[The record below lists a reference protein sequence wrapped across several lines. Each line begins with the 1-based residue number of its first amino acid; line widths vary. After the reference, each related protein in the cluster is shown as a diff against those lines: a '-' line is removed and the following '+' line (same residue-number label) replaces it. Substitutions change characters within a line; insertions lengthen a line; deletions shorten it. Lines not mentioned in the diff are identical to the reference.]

1 MTDEVKQ
8 AAAEGGD
15 PFFADAVI
23 EGTHVLQLVVPVGDG
38 YALQLVRPLEEV
50 DRLLDR
56 IGIVLILVSLGGIAA
71 AAAFGA
77 LVART
82 ALRPVT
88 QLTREAEVVAET
100 RDLSHRIGLEG
111 NDELARLG
119 ASFDT
124 MLAALDESQRQQ
136 RQLVADASH
145 ELGTPLTSIRTNVE
159 VLARRNDLAPE
170 AREALLGDLV
180 GQLGEMSGLV
190 TGLVE
195 LASEAPTELEVGD
208 VQLDELVEDAV
219 SRAARLAPQITFTS
233 ELEPTV
239 VRGVPGRLERA
250 VSNVLDNAVKW
261 SEPGATVEVAVQHGA
276 VTVRDHGPGIARGG
290 RPAHLRP
297 LLPLGP
303 GAGDARL
310 GARARNRQARRRR
323 ARRHRHRLT
332 CGRRRHHRAPRL
344 SRDRPGRLTSG
355 GARRE
360 RALDE
365 PLQPVRDPLEERVGT
380 LLRQSLARDRL
391 REPLLHG
398 RDHGG
403 DEAVDALAARP
414 GDLGERLALAQL
426 GAERLTRHAEVLG
439 CRAAALRALGEAIAE
454 RLALL
459 GESAP
464 RAEPEPVRLRD
475 PRLQASALRGSQ
487 LPCGDGGVHAGDE
500 RGLERRTQLLG

>member
-1 MTDEVKQ
+1 VSFRARLTLAAAAAVAIAIALASGLVYVLVRDQLRGEIEATLEDSAALVTSGPLTVRPGPNGTRVLETPYRGLEQGDVFLQAVDAEGRVAKPDPRQVAFPVTDEIRQ
-8 AAAEGGD
+8 AADEGGD
-15 PFFADAVI
+15 PFFTDAVI

-56 IGIVLILVSLGGIAA
+56 IGLVLILVALVGIAA

-82 ALRPVT
+82 ALRPVKR
-88 QLTREAEVVAET
+88 LTREAEVVAET

-195 LASEAPTELEVGD
+195 LASESPEELERGD

-219 SRAARLAPQITFTS
+219 ARAARLAPQISFTS
-233 ELEPTV
+233 ELEPSV

-250 VSNVLDNAVKW
+250 VANVLDNAVKW
-261 SEPGATVEVAVQHGA
+261 SRPGASVEVSVARGA
-276 VTVRDHGPGIARGG
+276 VTVRDHGPGIAEEDVPHIFDRFY
-290 RPAHLRP
+290 RSAE
-297 LLPLGP
+297 
-303 GAGDARL
+303 
-310 GARARNRQARRRR
+310 ARAM
-323 ARRHRHRLT
+323 
-332 CGRRRHHRAPRL
+332 
-344 SRDRPGRLTSG
+344 PGSG
-355 GARRE
+355 LGLAIVKRVV
-360 RALDE
+360 DE
-365 PLQPVRDPLEERVGT
+365 
-380 LLRQSLARDRL
+380 
-391 REPLLHG
+391 
-398 RDHGG
+398 HGG
-403 DEAVDALAARP
+403 TATVARAD
-414 GDLGERLALAQL
+414 GG
-426 GAERLTRHAEVLG
+426 GTV
-439 CRAAALRALGEAIAE
+439 
-454 RLALL
+454 
-459 GESAP
+459 
-464 RAEPEPVRLRD
+464 VRLWF
-475 PRLQASALRGSQ
+475 PEVGSAGEL
-487 LPCGDGGVHAGDE
+487 
-500 RGLERRTQLLG
+500 

>member
-1 MTDEVKQ
+1 MSFRARLTLAAAAAVAVAIALASGLVYVLVREQLRGEIETTLEERASLVTSGPLSVRRGPNGSRVLETPYRGLAQGDVFVQAVDAQGTVAKPDPRQVALPVTDEVKQ

-56 IGIVLILVSLGGIAA
+56 IRIVLILVSLGGIAA

-124 MLAALDESQRQQ
+124 MLAALDESQQQQ

-159 VLARRNDLAPE
+159 VLARRDDLAPE

-195 LASEAPTELEVGD
+195 LASEAPTELERGD

-219 SRAARLAPQITFTS
+219 ARAARLAPQIRFTS

-261 SEPGATVEVAVQHGA
+261 SEPGATVEVAVADGS
-276 VTVRDHGPGIARGG
+276 VTVRDHGPGIAEEDVPHIFDRFY
-290 RPAHLRP
+290 RSAQ
-297 LLPLGP
+297 
-303 GAGDARL
+303 
-310 GARARNRQARRRR
+310 ARAM
-323 ARRHRHRLT
+323 
-332 CGRRRHHRAPRL
+332 
-344 SRDRPGRLTSG
+344 PGSG
-355 GARRE
+355 LGLAIVKRVV
-360 RALDE
+360 DE
-365 PLQPVRDPLEERVGT
+365 HGGTATVSLADGGGT
-380 LLRQSLARDRL
+380 L
-391 REPLLHG
+391 
-398 RDHGG
+398 
-403 DEAVDALAARP
+403 V
-414 GDLGERLALAQL
+414 RLAFP
-426 GAERLTRHAEVLG
+426 EVVP
-439 CRAAALRALGEAIAE
+439 A
-454 RLALL
+454 
-459 GESAP
+459 
-464 RAEPEPVRLRD
+464 D
-475 PRLQASALRGSQ
+475 
-487 LPCGDGGVHAGDE
+487 
-500 RGLERRTQLLG
+500 

>member
-1 MTDEVKQ
+1 MSFRARLTLAAAAAVAVAIALASGLVYVLVREQLRGEIETTLEERASLVTSGPLSVRRGPNGSRVLETPYRGLAQGDVFVQAVDAQGRVAKPDPRQVAFPVTDEVKQ

-195 LASEAPTELEVGD
+195 LASESPTELELGD

-219 SRAARLAPQITFTS
+219 ARAARLAPQITFTS

-261 SEPGATVEVAVQHGA
+261 SEPGATVEVAVEHGA
-276 VTVRDHGPGIARGG
+276 VTVRDHGPGIAEEDVPHIFDRFYRSAQARAMPGSGLGLAIVKRVVDEHGG
-290 RPAHLRP
+290 TATVSRAD
-297 LLPLGP
+297 G
-303 GAGDARL
+303 GGTIVRL
-310 GARARNRQARRRR
+310 GF
-323 ARRHRHRLT
+323 
-332 CGRRRHHRAPRL
+332 P
-344 SRDRPGRLTSG
+344 
-355 GARRE
+355 
-360 RALDE
+360 
-365 PLQPVRDPLEERVGT
+365 
-380 LLRQSLARDRL
+380 
-391 REPLLHG
+391 
-398 RDHGG
+398 
-403 DEAVDALAARP
+403 
-414 GDLGERLALAQL
+414 
-426 GAERLTRHAEVLG
+426 EVVP
-439 CRAAALRALGEAIAE
+439 A
-454 RLALL
+454 
-459 GESAP
+459 
-464 RAEPEPVRLRD
+464 D
-475 PRLQASALRGSQ
+475 
-487 LPCGDGGVHAGDE
+487 
-500 RGLERRTQLLG
+500 

>member
-1 MTDEVKQ
+1 VSFRARLTLASAAAVAIAIALASGLVYVLVRDQLRGEVESTLEDRAAFVTSGPLSIRRGPNGSRVLDMPYRGLGQGDVFIQAVDANGSVAKPDPQQVAFPVTDEITQ

-15 PFFADAVI
+15 PFFTDAVI

-56 IGIVLILVSLGGIAA
+56 IGLVLILVSLVGIAA

-82 ALRPVT
+82 ALRPVE

-124 MLAALDESQRQQ
+124 MLAALDESQQQQ
-136 RQLVADASH
+136 RQLVADASY

-159 VLARRNDLAPE
+159 VLARRDDLAPE

-195 LASEAPTELEVGD
+195 LASESPTELEVGD

-219 SRAARLAPQITFTS
+219 ARAARLVPQITFTTA
-233 ELEPTV
+233 LEPTV

-261 SEPGATVEVAVQHGA
+261 SDPGATVAVGVGQGA
-276 VTVRDHGPGIARGG
+276 VTVRDHGPGIAEEDVPHIFDRFYRSPQARAMPGSGLGLAIVRRVVDEHGG
-290 RPAHLRP
+290 TATVSRAD
-297 LLPLGP
+297 G
-303 GAGDARL
+303 GGTIVRL
-310 GARARNRQARRRR
+310 GF
-323 ARRHRHRLT
+323 
-332 CGRRRHHRAPRL
+332 P
-344 SRDRPGRLTSG
+344 
-355 GARRE
+355 
-360 RALDE
+360 
-365 PLQPVRDPLEERVGT
+365 
-380 LLRQSLARDRL
+380 
-391 REPLLHG
+391 
-398 RDHGG
+398 
-403 DEAVDALAARP
+403 
-414 GDLGERLALAQL
+414 
-426 GAERLTRHAEVLG
+426 EVVP
-439 CRAAALRALGEAIAE
+439 A
-454 RLALL
+454 
-459 GESAP
+459 
-464 RAEPEPVRLRD
+464 D
-475 PRLQASALRGSQ
+475 
-487 LPCGDGGVHAGDE
+487 
-500 RGLERRTQLLG
+500 

>member
-1 MTDEVKQ
+1 VSFRARLTLAAAAAVAVAIALASGLVYVLVREQLRGEIETTLEERASLVTSGPLSVRRGPNGSRVLETPYRGLAQGDVFVQAVDAQGRVAKPDPRQVAFPVTDEVKQ

-56 IGIVLILVSLGGIAA
+56 IRIVLILVSLGGIAA

-195 LASEAPTELEVGD
+195 LASESPTELELGD

-219 SRAARLAPQITFTS
+219 ARAARLAPQITFTS

-261 SEPGATVEVAVQHGA
+261 SEAGATVEVAVQHGA
-276 VTVRDHGPGIARGG
+276 VTVRDHGPGIAEEDVPHIFDRFYRSAQARAMPGSGLGLAIVKRVVDEHGG
-290 RPAHLRP
+290 TATVSRAD
-297 LLPLGP
+297 G
-303 GAGDARL
+303 GGTIVRL
-310 GARARNRQARRRR
+310 GF
-323 ARRHRHRLT
+323 
-332 CGRRRHHRAPRL
+332 PEVV
-344 SRDRPGRLTSG
+344 P
-355 GARRE
+355 
-360 RALDE
+360 
-365 PLQPVRDPLEERVGT
+365 
-380 LLRQSLARDRL
+380 
-391 REPLLHG
+391 
-398 RDHGG
+398 
-403 DEAVDALAARP
+403 
-414 GDLGERLALAQL
+414 
-426 GAERLTRHAEVLG
+426 AE
-439 CRAAALRALGEAIAE
+439 
-454 RLALL
+454 
-459 GESAP
+459 
-464 RAEPEPVRLRD
+464 
-475 PRLQASALRGSQ
+475 
-487 LPCGDGGVHAGDE
+487 
-500 RGLERRTQLLG
+500 

>member
-1 MTDEVKQ
+1 MSFRARLTLAAAAAVAIAIALASGLVYVLVRDQLRGEVESTLEDRAALVTSGPLTVRRGPNGSRVLETPYRGLEQGDVFVQAVDAQGRVAKPDPRQVAFPVTDEVRQ

-15 PFFADAVI
+15 PFFADAEI

-56 IGIVLILVSLGGIAA
+56 IGIVLVLVSLVGIGA

-88 QLTREAEVVAET
+88 RLTREAELVAET

-111 NDELARLG
+111 DDELARLG

-124 MLAALDESQRQQ
+124 MLAALDESQQQQ

-195 LASEAPTELEVGD
+195 LASEAPTELELGD

-219 SRAARLAPQITFTS
+219 ARAARLAPQITFTS
-233 ELEPTV
+233 EFEPTI

-250 VSNVLDNAVKW
+250 VANVLDNAVKW
-261 SEPGATVEVAVQHGA
+261 SEPGATVQVAVAHGA
-276 VTVRDHGPGIARGG
+276 VTVRDHGPGIAEEDVPHIFDRFYRSAEARAMPGSGLGLAIVKRVVDEHGG
-290 RPAHLRP
+290 TATVSRAD
-297 LLPLGP
+297 G
-303 GAGDARL
+303 GGTIVRL
-310 GARARNRQARRRR
+310 GF
-323 ARRHRHRLT
+323 
-332 CGRRRHHRAPRL
+332 P
-344 SRDRPGRLTSG
+344 
-355 GARRE
+355 E
-360 RALDE
+360 
-365 PLQPVRDPLEERVGT
+365 VV
-380 LLRQSLARDRL
+380 
-391 REPLLHG
+391 
-398 RDHGG
+398 
-403 DEAVDALAARP
+403 AA
-414 GDLGERLALAQL
+414 D
-426 GAERLTRHAEVLG
+426 
-439 CRAAALRALGEAIAE
+439 
-454 RLALL
+454 
-459 GESAP
+459 
-464 RAEPEPVRLRD
+464 
-475 PRLQASALRGSQ
+475 
-487 LPCGDGGVHAGDE
+487 
-500 RGLERRTQLLG
+500 

>member
-1 MTDEVKQ
+1 MSFRARLTLAAAAAVAVAIALASGLVYVLVREQLRGEIETTLEERASLVTSGPLSVRRGPNGSRVLETPYRGLAQGDVFVQAVDAQGTVAKPDPRQVAFPVTDEVKQ

-38 YALQLVRPLEEV
+38 YALQLVRPLQEV

-56 IGIVLILVSLGGIAA
+56 IRIVLILVSLGGIAA

-124 MLAALDESQRQQ
+124 MLAALDESQQQQ

-159 VLARRNDLAPE
+159 VLARRDDLAPE

-195 LASEAPTELEVGD
+195 LASEAPTELERGD

-219 SRAARLAPQITFTS
+219 ARAARLAPQIRFTS

-261 SEPGATVEVAVQHGA
+261 SEPGATVEVAVADGS
-276 VTVRDHGPGIARGG
+276 VTVRDHGPGIAEEDVPHIFDRFYRSAQARAMPGSGLGLAIVKRVVDEHGG
-290 RPAHLRP
+290 TATVSRAD
-297 LLPLGP
+297 G
-303 GAGDARL
+303 GGTIVRL
-310 GARARNRQARRRR
+310 GF
-323 ARRHRHRLT
+323 
-332 CGRRRHHRAPRL
+332 P
-344 SRDRPGRLTSG
+344 
-355 GARRE
+355 E
-360 RALDE
+360 IV
-365 PLQPVRDPLEERVGT
+365 PVD
-380 LLRQSLARDRL
+380 
-391 REPLLHG
+391 
-398 RDHGG
+398 
-403 DEAVDALAARP
+403 
-414 GDLGERLALAQL
+414 
-426 GAERLTRHAEVLG
+426 
-439 CRAAALRALGEAIAE
+439 
-454 RLALL
+454 
-459 GESAP
+459 
-464 RAEPEPVRLRD
+464 
-475 PRLQASALRGSQ
+475 
-487 LPCGDGGVHAGDE
+487 
-500 RGLERRTQLLG
+500 

>member
-1 MTDEVKQ
+1 VFVQAVDAQGAIAKPDPRQVALPVTDEVKQ

-56 IGIVLILVSLGGIAA
+56 IGIVLILVSLVGIGA

-88 QLTREAEVVAET
+88 QLTREAELVAET

-124 MLAALDESQRQQ
+124 MLAALDESQQQQ

-159 VLARRNDLAPE
+159 VLARRDDLAPE

-261 SEPGATVEVAVQHGA
+261 SEPGAIVEVAVQHGT
-276 VTVRDHGPGIARGG
+276 VTVRDHGPGIAEEDVPHIFDRFYRSAQARAMPGSGLGLAIVKRVVDEHGG
-290 RPAHLRP
+290 TATVSRAN
-297 LLPLGP
+297 G
-303 GAGDARL
+303 GGTIVRL
-310 GARARNRQARRRR
+310 GF
-323 ARRHRHRLT
+323 
-332 CGRRRHHRAPRL
+332 P
-344 SRDRPGRLTSG
+344 
-355 GARRE
+355 E
-360 RALDE
+360 IV
-365 PLQPVRDPLEERVGT
+365 PVD
-380 LLRQSLARDRL
+380 
-391 REPLLHG
+391 
-398 RDHGG
+398 
-403 DEAVDALAARP
+403 
-414 GDLGERLALAQL
+414 
-426 GAERLTRHAEVLG
+426 
-439 CRAAALRALGEAIAE
+439 
-454 RLALL
+454 
-459 GESAP
+459 
-464 RAEPEPVRLRD
+464 
-475 PRLQASALRGSQ
+475 
-487 LPCGDGGVHAGDE
+487 
-500 RGLERRTQLLG
+500 

>member
-1 MTDEVKQ
+1 MSFRARLTLAAAAAVAIAIALASGLVYVLVRDQLRGEVESTLEDRAALVTSGPLTVRRGPNGSRVLETPYRGLEQGDVFVQAVDAQGRVAKPDPRQVAFPVTDEVRQ

-15 PFFADAVI
+15 PFFADAEI

-56 IGIVLILVSLGGIAA
+56 IGIVLVLVSLVGIGA

-88 QLTREAEVVAET
+88 RLTREAELVAET

-111 NDELARLG
+111 DDELARLG

-124 MLAALDESQRQQ
+124 MLAALDESQQQQ

-195 LASEAPTELEVGD
+195 LASEAPTELELGD

-219 SRAARLAPQITFTS
+219 ARAARLAPQITFTS
-233 ELEPTV
+233 ELEPTI

-250 VSNVLDNAVKW
+250 VANVLDNAVKW
-261 SEPGATVEVAVQHGA
+261 SEPGATVQVAVAHGA
-276 VTVRDHGPGIARGG
+276 VTVRDHGPGIAEEDVPHIFDRFY
-290 RPAHLRP
+290 RSAE
-297 LLPLGP
+297 
-303 GAGDARL
+303 
-310 GARARNRQARRRR
+310 ARAM
-323 ARRHRHRLT
+323 
-332 CGRRRHHRAPRL
+332 
-344 SRDRPGRLTSG
+344 PGSG
-355 GARRE
+355 LGLAIVKRVV
-360 RALDE
+360 DE
-365 PLQPVRDPLEERVGT
+365 
-380 LLRQSLARDRL
+380 
-391 REPLLHG
+391 
-398 RDHGG
+398 HGG
-403 DEAVDALAARP
+403 TATV
-414 GDLGERLALAQL
+414 ER
-426 GAERLTRHAEVLG
+426 
-439 CRAAALRALGEAIAE
+439 AIAE
-454 RLALL
+454 KAAQGLYVRLA
-459 GESAP
+459 A
-464 RAEPEPVRLRD
+464 
-475 PRLQASALRGSQ
+475 
-487 LPCGDGGVHAGDE
+487 
-500 RGLERRTQLLG
+500 

>member
-1 MTDEVKQ
+1 MSFRARLTLAAAAAVAIAIALASGLVWVLVRDQLRGQVESTLEDRAELVTSGPLTVRRGPNGSRLLEAPYRGLEQGDVFIQAVDAEGRVAKPDPRQ
-8 AAAEGGD
+8 VAFPVTEEIRRAAAEGGE
-15 PFFADAVI
+15 PFFTDAVI
-23 EGTHVLQLVVPVGDG
+23 EDTHVLQLVVPVGDG

-56 IGIVLILVSLGGIAA
+56 IGIVLILVSLVGIAA

-82 ALRPVT
+82 ALRPVK

-195 LASEAPTELEVGD
+195 LASEPPDELELGD

-219 SRAARLAPQITFTS
+219 ARAARLAPQITFTT

-250 VSNVLDNAVKW
+250 VANVLDNAVKW
-261 SEPGATVEVAVQHGA
+261 SPPGATVEVAVAHGA
-276 VTVRDHGPGIARGG
+276 VTVRDHGPGIAEEDVPHIFDRFY
-290 RPAHLRP
+290 RSAQ
-297 LLPLGP
+297 
-303 GAGDARL
+303 
-310 GARARNRQARRRR
+310 ARAMPGSGLGLAIVNRVV
-323 ARRHRHRLT
+323 
-332 CGRRRHHRAPRL
+332 
-344 SRDRPGRLTSG
+344 
-355 GARRE
+355 
-360 RALDE
+360 DE
-365 PLQPVRDPLEERVGT
+365 
-380 LLRQSLARDRL
+380 
-391 REPLLHG
+391 
-398 RDHGG
+398 HGG
-403 DEAVDALAARP
+403 TAAVAPAD
-414 GDLGERLALAQL
+414 GGGTIVRLAFPEIAP
-426 GAERLTRHAEVLG
+426 
-439 CRAAALRALGEAIAE
+439 AAG
-454 RLALL
+454 
-459 GESAP
+459 
-464 RAEPEPVRLRD
+464 
-475 PRLQASALRGSQ
+475 
-487 LPCGDGGVHAGDE
+487 
-500 RGLERRTQLLG
+500 

>member
-1 MTDEVKQ
+1 M
-8 AAAEGGD
+8 
-15 PFFADAVI
+15 I

-56 IGIVLILVSLGGIAA
+56 IGLVLILVSLGGIAA

-195 LASEAPTELEVGD
+195 LASEEPTELELGD

-219 SRAARLAPQITFTS
+219 ARAARLAPQITFTTP
-233 ELEPTV
+233 LEPTV

-250 VSNVLDNAVKW
+250 VANVLDNAVKW
-261 SEPGATVEVAVQHGA
+261 SEPGATVEVAVAHGA
-276 VTVRDHGPGIARGG
+276 VTVRDHGPGIAEEDVPHVFDRFY
-290 RPAHLRP
+290 RSAA
-297 LLPLGP
+297 
-303 GAGDARL
+303 GALDARL
-310 GARARNRQARRRR
+310 RARARDRQARRRR

-332 CGRRRHHRAPRL
+332 RRRRRHHRPARL
-344 SRDRPGRLTSG
+344 S
-355 GARRE
+355 
-360 RALDE
+360 
-365 PLQPVRDPLEERVGT
+365 
-380 LLRQSLARDRL
+380 
-391 REPLLHG
+391 
-398 RDHGG
+398 
-403 DEAVDALAARP
+403 
-414 GDLGERLALAQL
+414 
-426 GAERLTRHAEVLG
+426 
-439 CRAAALRALGEAIAE
+439 
-454 RLALL
+454 
-459 GESAP
+459 P
-464 RAEPEPVRLRD
+464 RSCPA
-475 PRLQASALRGSQ
+475 
-487 LPCGDGGVHAGDE
+487 
-500 RGLERRTQLLG
+500 

>member
-1 MTDEVKQ
+1 MSFRARLTLAAAAAVAVAIALASGLVYVLVREQLRGEVESTLEERASLLTSGPLSVRRGPNGSQVLETPYRGLAEGDVFVQAVDAQGAIAKPDPRQVALPVTDEVKQ

-276 VTVRDHGPGIARGG
+276 VTVRDHGPGIAEEDVPHIFDRFYRSAQARAMPGSGLGLAIVKRVVDEHGG
-290 RPAHLRP
+290 TATVSRAD
-297 LLPLGP
+297 G
-303 GAGDARL
+303 GGTIVRL
-310 GARARNRQARRRR
+310 GF
-323 ARRHRHRLT
+323 
-332 CGRRRHHRAPRL
+332 P
-344 SRDRPGRLTSG
+344 
-355 GARRE
+355 E
-360 RALDE
+360 IV
-365 PLQPVRDPLEERVGT
+365 PVD
-380 LLRQSLARDRL
+380 
-391 REPLLHG
+391 
-398 RDHGG
+398 
-403 DEAVDALAARP
+403 
-414 GDLGERLALAQL
+414 
-426 GAERLTRHAEVLG
+426 
-439 CRAAALRALGEAIAE
+439 
-454 RLALL
+454 
-459 GESAP
+459 
-464 RAEPEPVRLRD
+464 
-475 PRLQASALRGSQ
+475 
-487 LPCGDGGVHAGDE
+487 
-500 RGLERRTQLLG
+500 

>member
-1 MTDEVKQ
+1 MSFRARLTLAAAAAVAVAIALASGLVYVLVRDQLRGEVETTLEDRAGLVTSGPLSVRPGPNGSRVLETPYRGLAQGDVFVQAVDAQGTVAKPDPRQVAFPVTDEIKQ

-15 PFFADAVI
+15 PFFTDAVI

-56 IGIVLILVSLGGIAA
+56 IGIVLILVSLVGIAA

-82 ALRPVT
+82 ALRPVE

-124 MLAALDESQRQQ
+124 MLAALDESQRRQ

-195 LASEAPTELEVGD
+195 LASEAPTELERGD

-219 SRAARLAPQITFTS
+219 ARAARLAPQITFTR

-239 VRGVPGRLERA
+239 VSGVPGRLERA

-261 SEPGATVEVAVQHGA
+261 SEPGATVEVAVGRGA
-276 VTVRDHGPGIARGG
+276 VTVRDHGPGIAEDDVPHIFDRFY
-290 RPAHLRP
+290 RSAE
-297 LLPLGP
+297 
-303 GAGDARL
+303 
-310 GARARNRQARRRR
+310 ARAMPGSGLGLAIVKRVVDEHGGAATVAR
-323 ARRHRHRLT
+323 ADGGGT
-332 CGRRRHHRAPRL
+332 VVRL
-344 SRDRPGRLTSG
+344 SFP
-355 GARRE
+355 
-360 RALDE
+360 
-365 PLQPVRDPLEERVGT
+365 
-380 LLRQSLARDRL
+380 
-391 REPLLHG
+391 
-398 RDHGG
+398 
-403 DEAVDALAARP
+403 
-414 GDLGERLALAQL
+414 
-426 GAERLTRHAEVLG
+426 EV
-439 CRAAALRALGEAIAE
+439 
-454 RLALL
+454 
-459 GESAP
+459 AP
-464 RAEPEPVRLRD
+464 TD
-475 PRLQASALRGSQ
+475 
-487 LPCGDGGVHAGDE
+487 
-500 RGLERRTQLLG
+500 

>member
-1 MTDEVKQ
+1 VSFRARLTLAAAAAVAVAIALASGLVYVLVREQLRGEIETTLEERASLVTSGPLSVRRGPNGSRVLETPYRGLAQGDVFVQAVDAQGTVAKPDPRQVAFPVTEEVTR

-38 YALQLVRPLEEV
+38 YALQLVRPLQEV

-56 IGIVLILVSLGGIAA
+56 IRIVLILVSLGGIAA

-124 MLAALDESQRQQ
+124 MLAALDESQQQQ

-159 VLARRNDLAPE
+159 VLARRDDLAPE

-195 LASEAPTELEVGD
+195 LASEAPTELERGD

-219 SRAARLAPQITFTS
+219 ARAARLAPQIRFTS

-261 SEPGATVEVAVQHGA
+261 SEPGATVEVAVADGS
-276 VTVRDHGPGIARGG
+276 VTVRDHGPGIAEEDVPHIFDRFY
-290 RPAHLRP
+290 RSAQ
-297 LLPLGP
+297 
-303 GAGDARL
+303 
-310 GARARNRQARRRR
+310 ARAM
-323 ARRHRHRLT
+323 
-332 CGRRRHHRAPRL
+332 
-344 SRDRPGRLTSG
+344 PGSG
-355 GARRE
+355 LGLAIVKRVV
-360 RALDE
+360 DE
-365 PLQPVRDPLEERVGT
+365 HGGTATVSLADGGGT
-380 LLRQSLARDRL
+380 L
-391 REPLLHG
+391 
-398 RDHGG
+398 
-403 DEAVDALAARP
+403 V
-414 GDLGERLALAQL
+414 RLAFP
-426 GAERLTRHAEVLG
+426 EVVP
-439 CRAAALRALGEAIAE
+439 A
-454 RLALL
+454 
-459 GESAP
+459 
-464 RAEPEPVRLRD
+464 D
-475 PRLQASALRGSQ
+475 
-487 LPCGDGGVHAGDE
+487 
-500 RGLERRTQLLG
+500 

>member
-1 MTDEVKQ
+1 MSFRARLTLAAAAAVAIAIALASGLVYVLVRDQLRGQVESTLEDRATFLTSGPLSIRRGPNGSRVLDTPYRRLEQGDVFIQAVDANGSVATPDPQQVAFPVTDEIKR

-15 PFFADAVI
+15 PFFTDAVI
-23 EGTHVLQLVVPVGDG
+23 EDTHVLQLVVPVGDG
-38 YALQLVRPLEEV
+38 YALQLIRPLEEV

-56 IGIVLILVSLGGIAA
+56 IGLVLILVSLVGIAA

-82 ALRPVT
+82 ALRPVE

-159 VLARRNDLAPE
+159 VLARRSDLAPE

-208 VQLDELVEDAV
+208 DQLDELDEDAV
-219 SRAARLAPQITFTS
+219 ARAARLAPQITFTT

-250 VSNVLDNAVKW
+250 IANVLDNAVKW
-261 SEPGATVEVAVQHGA
+261 SRPGATVEVAVEHGA
-276 VTVRDHGPGIARGG
+276 VTVRDHGPGIAEEDVPHIFDRFYRSAQARAMPGSGLGLAIVKRVVDEHGG
-290 RPAHLRP
+290 TATVSRAD
-297 LLPLGP
+297 G
-303 GAGDARL
+303 GGTIVRL
-310 GARARNRQARRRR
+310 GF
-323 ARRHRHRLT
+323 
-332 CGRRRHHRAPRL
+332 PEVV
-344 SRDRPGRLTSG
+344 P
-355 GARRE
+355 
-360 RALDE
+360 
-365 PLQPVRDPLEERVGT
+365 
-380 LLRQSLARDRL
+380 
-391 REPLLHG
+391 
-398 RDHGG
+398 
-403 DEAVDALAARP
+403 AV
-414 GDLGERLALAQL
+414 
-426 GAERLTRHAEVLG
+426 
-439 CRAAALRALGEAIAE
+439 
-454 RLALL
+454 
-459 GESAP
+459 
-464 RAEPEPVRLRD
+464 
-475 PRLQASALRGSQ
+475 
-487 LPCGDGGVHAGDE
+487 
-500 RGLERRTQLLG
+500 